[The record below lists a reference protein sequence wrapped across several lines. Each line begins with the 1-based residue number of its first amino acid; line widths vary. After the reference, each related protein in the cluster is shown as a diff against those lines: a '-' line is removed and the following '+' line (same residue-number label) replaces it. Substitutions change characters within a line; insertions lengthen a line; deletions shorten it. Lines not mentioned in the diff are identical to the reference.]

1 MLLSEFRLLWIV
13 AWALSDINVDSHQ
26 HVFQILFISDFIQQ
40 KFVVSKLKIRKFI
53 SLRSVDESIRDRLIL
68 MLLFFSKS
76 AVDSVPD
83 DENSTVV
90 SVDAVLVGSVV
101 ELVVLGDVEEEVV
114 DGRYSVD
121 EFRVNPELVN
131 CAYCCK

>member
-1 MLLSEFRLLWIV
+1 
-13 AWALSDINVDSHQ
+13 
-26 HVFQILFISDFIQQ
+26 
-40 KFVVSKLKIRKFI
+40 
-53 SLRSVDESIRDRLIL
+53 
-68 MLLFFSKS
+68 MLLFFGEST
-76 AVDSVPD
+76 VDSVPD

-121 EFRVNPELVN
+121 EFRVNPELMN
-131 CAYCCK
+131 CAYCYK